1 MGQAMNK
8 LDAGPPLY
16 VRNDIRS
23 QSNARDHDMDCNE
36 VKGSIY
42 IWCIVGGWCC
52 HILKFERYKA
62 KKLNCY
68 VNVVLNVH
76 EIECTACANG
86 AICAPIIS

>member
-36 VKGSIY
+36 VREYIY
-42 IWCIVGGWCC
+42 LVHCWWM
-52 HILKFERYKA
+52 
-62 KKLNCY
+62 
-68 VNVVLNVH
+68 VLPH
-76 EIECTACANG
+76 TQIRALQGEETELLCECSVKRA
-86 AICAPIIS
+86 

>member
-1 MGQAMNK
+1 
-8 LDAGPPLY
+8 
-16 VRNDIRS
+16 
-23 QSNARDHDMDCNE
+23 MDCNE
-36 VKGSIY
+36 VIEYIY

-76 EIECTACANG
+76 KIECMHGMCKRCDLRAYYRKVRKGTCLFSVVCINVPAV
-86 AICAPIIS
+86 ISL